1 MTVTSLPPASASLL
15 SRLSVSADATMREV
29 LAPFT
34 GHHLYDLP
42 LATEFDVQSA
52 SVRARSVQ
60 REWAEWPVRERVR
73 VMRRF
78 HDLVIAKRDEALEIL
93 QWETGKAR
101 ADALEEVL
109 DVAVVTQYYS
119 RTAARLLR
127 PRKLRGALPILIGV
141 DEIRKPM
148 GLIGV
153 IAPWNYPLTL
163 AASDAVP
170 ALLAGNG
177 VLLKPDPQTTL
188 ISAWVAEQFLLAGL
202 PDGLLAIVPGEGPE
216 VGPMVMDAVDHVM
229 FTGSTATGRIVA
241 ERCARRLI
249 GCTLELGGKN
259 AMIIRA
265 DADPAKAAE
274 TAVRASFANTGQ
286 LCISMERIYVNDA
299 VYEEFLAHFVPR
311 VLSLRITT
319 EPGWGGDIGCLVSEA
334 HLKRVQ
340 SHVDDAVAR
349 GATVLAGGRARP
361 DLAPFAYEPTVL
373 ENVTE
378 EMVVCREE
386 TFGPVAAVYRVGD
399 DEEAVHR
406 ANDTAYGLN
415 ASIITR
421 DLRVGRR
428 LARRLRTGS
437 VNINEGYAAS
447 WGSTAAAMG
456 GIGDSGLGHR
466 HGEGGLLN
474 YTEPQA
480 IATQRLLGFG
490 PQLGL
495 DAERWGNLL
504 ATAVGAMGRMRI

>member
-15 SRLSVSADATMREV
+15 SRLAVSGDAEMREV

-34 GHHLYDLP
+34 AAHLYDLP
-42 LATEFDVQSA
+42 LASEFDVHSA
-52 SVRARSVQ
+52 ATRARSVQ
-60 REWAEWPVRERVR
+60 REWAERPVRDRVR

-78 HDLVIAKRDEALEIL
+78 HDLVIAKRDQALDLL

-109 DVAVVTQYYS
+109 DIAVVTQYYTRS
-119 RTAARLLR
+119 APRLLR
-127 PRKLRGALPILIGV
+127 SRRLRGALPVLVGV
-141 DEIRKPM
+141 EEVRKPV
-148 GLIGV
+148 GLVGI

-188 ISAWVAEQFLLAGL
+188 IAAWVAEQFLLAGL
-202 PDGLLAIVPGEGPE
+202 PDGLLAVLPGEGPT
-216 VGPMVMDAVDHVM
+216 VGPMVIDSVDHVM
-229 FTGSTATGRIVA
+229 FTGSTPTGRIVA
-241 ERCARRLI
+241 ERCAKRLI

-265 DADPAKAAE
+265 DADPRKAAE

-299 VYEEFLAHFVPR
+299 VYDEFLAHFVPR
-311 VLSLRITT
+311 VLSLRITS
-319 EPGWGGDIGCLVSEA
+319 EPGWGGDIGCLISSA
-334 HLKRVQ
+334 HLDRVR
-340 SHVDDAVAR
+340 SHVDDAVAH

-361 DLAPFAYEPTVL
+361 DIGPLAYEPTVL
-373 ENVTE
+373 EGVTE
-378 EMVVCREE
+378 RMILCREE
-386 TFGPVAAVYRVGD
+386 TFGPVAAVYRVAD
-399 DEEAVHR
+399 DEEAVRR

-421 DLRVGRR
+421 DLRQGRR
-428 LARRLRTGS
+428 LARRLQTGS

-456 GIGDSGLGHR
+456 GMGDSGLGHR
-466 HGEGGLLN
+466 HGEGGMLT
-474 YTEPQA
+474 YTHPQA

-495 DAERWGNLL
+495 DAERWGHFL